1 MKKKL
6 VTITLCLI
14 LGVSV
19 LAGCGKSDEEKARDE
34 IMSNMDADEKA
45 NIAADQQAIADYE
58 ESKQAEAEAIANEE
72 PVNYA
77 EVLEERAV
85 NDISFLSGDTPTYE
99 LNILVPSDEYSYDGH
114 KPASGQYSYGQNQ
127 KDLGII
133 VDYCDMSTN
142 GLELIGSYNDYNI
155 YKNQLSNKVV
165 SIVIDD
171 GTSRL
176 VSIGISVFDDDNLD
190 IMNEIY
196 EKNLDYIVEQLEAL

>member
-1 MKKKL
+1 MKKKI

-45 NIAADQQAIADYE
+45 NIEADQKAIADYE
-58 ESKQAEAEAIANEE
+58 AEKQAEAEAMANEK
-72 PVNYA
+72 PINYA
-77 EVLEERAV
+77 EVLEEKSI
-85 NDISFLSGDTPTYE
+85 NEISFLCGDTPTYE

-114 KPASGQYSYGQNQ
+114 KPESGQYSFGQNQ

-133 VDYCDMSTN
+133 VDYCDMNTN
-142 GLELIGSYNDYNI
+142 GLELIGSYNNYNI
-155 YKNQLSNKVV
+155 YKNQLSSKVI

-171 GTSRL
+171 NTSRL
-176 VSIGISVFDDDNLD
+176 VSVGISVFGDDYLD
-190 IMNEIY
+190 VLDEIY

>member
-1 MKKKL
+1 MKKKI

-45 NIAADQQAIADYE
+45 NIEADQKAIADYE
-58 ESKQAEAEAIANEE
+58 AEKQAEAEAIANEK
-72 PVNYA
+72 PINYA
-77 EVLEERAV
+77 EVLEEKSI
-85 NDISFLSGDTPTYE
+85 NEISFLCGDTPTYE

-114 KPASGQYSYGQNQ
+114 KQESVQYSFGHNQ

-133 VDYCDMSTN
+133 VDYCDMNTN
-142 GLELIGSYNDYNI
+142 GLELIGSYNNYNI
-155 YKNQLSNKVV
+155 YKNQLSSKVI

-171 GTSRL
+171 NTSRL
-176 VSIGISVFDDDNLD
+176 VSVGISVFGDDYLD
-190 IMNEIY
+190 VLDEIY

>member
-6 VTITLCLI
+6 VTITLYL
-14 LGVSV
+14 LFGVSV
-19 LAGCGKSDEEKARDE
+19 VTGCGKSDEQKAQDE
-34 IMSNMDADEKA
+34 IMSHMDSDEKS
-45 NIAADQQAIADYE
+45 NIEADQQAIADYK

-72 PVNYA
+72 PVNYV

-114 KPASGQYSYGQNQ
+114 KPESGQYSYGQNQ

-171 GTSRL
+171 STSRL
-176 VSIGISVFDDDNLD
+176 VSIGISVFDDDYLD
-190 IMNEIY
+190 VLDEIY

>member
-58 ESKQAEAEAIANEE
+58 EYKQAVAEAIANEE

-77 EVLEERAV
+77 EVLE
-85 NDISFLSGDTPTYE
+85 
-99 LNILVPSDEYSYDGH
+99 
-114 KPASGQYSYGQNQ
+114 
-127 KDLGII
+127 
-133 VDYCDMSTN
+133 
-142 GLELIGSYNDYNI
+142 
-155 YKNQLSNKVV
+155 
-165 SIVIDD
+165 
-171 GTSRL
+171 
-176 VSIGISVFDDDNLD
+176 
-190 IMNEIY
+190 
-196 EKNLDYIVEQLEAL
+196 